1 MMIKSNYSVQYAD
14 LFYKK
19 KITREMA
26 GIVSVES
33 LFLRGWR
40 LIPIKAFPASINR
53 TVSGDK
59 ILSFFQFIKKDLTA
73 VFERDPA
80 ARNLFEVIL
89 TYPGFHAI
97 VIHRISHILWRLKIP
112 FLPRL
117 LSHIGR
123 FLTGIEIHPA
133 AKIGP
138 GFFIDHG
145 MGVVI
150 GETTEIGENC
160 LLYQG
165 VTLGGTGKEK
175 GKRHPTLGNNVVV
188 GAGAKVLGPIK
199 IGNGVKIGANSVVLK
214 SIPDYAIVVGVPGR
228 IIKKR
233 VLRIEEEGL
242 VEALDHRVPDPI
254 DERLNEISEQIERL
268 RERIDRL
275 EGGGPK
281 KMIKVFNTMSGKKE
295 EFIPLSENKVGIY
308 ACGVTVYDYCHIG
321 HARSAII
328 FDVISRYLRYK
339 GFDVKYVR
347 NFTDIDD
354 KIIKK
359 AQEENTTWDIIAK
372 KYIDEYYADMDKLG
386 IGRADVEPKAT
397 DHIKEMIEVIQAL
410 IDKGYAYTVKENND
424 FSVYFS
430 VEKFHGYGKLSKKE
444 LKDLVAGARVDID
457 GKKKNPM
464 DFALWKA
471 SKEGEPWWD
480 SPWGKGRPG
489 WHIECTAMAIKHLGH
504 TIDIHGGGADLI
516 FPHHENEI
524 AQSEAYTGKP
534 FAKYWIHN
542 GFITI
547 DKEKMSKSLGNFFTI
562 REILNRYDPEVLRLF
577 LLSSHYR
584 SPIEYSNEQLNE
596 TEISLDRVYSTV
608 SRIDDFL
615 AHDFQS
621 DKPIEGVEG
630 GFESLLSKVKDSFEE
645 AMDDDFNTAAAIG
658 HIFEFIKEINRFLD
672 LNLQRGKAPLKPQK
686 NYSGIIETGSLRDE
700 VLQSITAKSLLLKS
714 KELLKTFG
722 SVLNLFQRTP
732 SEWHR
737 DLLRIKRIPLSV
749 SEIEKKIEER
759 RIARQNKDWAVAD
772 SIRKELESL
781 GIILED
787 KKEGTSWKIKLGHE

>member
-1 MMIKSNYSVQYAD
+1 MGFFYSIKRD
-14 LFYKK
+14 LK
-19 KITREMA
+19 
-26 GIVSVES
+26 
-33 LFLRGWR
+33 
-40 LIPIKAFPASINR
+40 
-53 TVSGDK
+53 
-59 ILSFFQFIKKDLTA
+59 A

-112 FLPRL
+112 ILPRL

-233 VLRIEEEGL
+233 VLRMEEEGL

-275 EGGGPK
+275 EGGCPK

-372 KYIDEYYADMDKLG
+372 KYIHEYYVDMDKLG
-386 IGRADVEPKAT
+386 IARADVEPKAT
-397 DHIKEMIEVIQAL
+397 DHIKEMIEVIQTL
-410 IDKGYAYTVKENND
+410 IDKGYAYTVKENDN

-430 VEKFHGYGKLSKKE
+430 VEKFQGYGKLSKKE
-444 LKDLVAGARVDID
+444 LKDLVAGARVDVD
-457 GKKKNPM
+457 EKKKNPM

-489 WHIECTAMAIKHLGH
+489 WHIECTAMAIKHLGY

-562 REILNRYDPEVLRLF
+562 REILNRYDPEVVRLF

-584 SPIEYSNEQLNE
+584 SPIEFSNEQLNE
-596 TEISLDRVYSTV
+596 TEISLDRVYSTI

-615 AHDFQS
+615 SRDLTS
-621 DKPIEGVEG
+621 DEPIKVD
-630 GFESLLSKVKDSFEE
+630 FESFLLRIKDSFEE
-645 AMDDDFNTAAAIG
+645 AMDDDFNTALAIG
-658 HIFEFIKEINRFLD
+658 HVFEFIKEINRFLD
-672 LNLQRGKAPLKPQK
+672 LRPKGTDTRNLLM
-686 NYSGIIETGSLRDE
+686 
-700 VLQSITAKSLLLKS
+700 KS

-722 SVLNLFQRTP
+722 NILNLFQRTP

-737 DLLRIKRIPLSV
+737 DLLKIKRIPLSV

-759 RIARQNKDWAVAD
+759 RIARQNKDWAIAD
-772 SIRKELESL
+772 SIRKDLESL